1 MNTGLEVLNDF
12 KIDRHD
18 WHDPLVKACCNFV
31 KFKDDLDLSNRTS
44 SVHPFL
50 VRKLRWL
57 LGYYEPS
64 EKLNR
69 HGRPRRKATATYPS
83 HFMHFALPFL
93 CNRTAEVGEYEKRLI
108 HPQLVVS
115 GSYRK
120 YNHGHFGGYAGNRPD
135 EVMDGSDKA
144 VEECET
150 ESCDPKYLCPGGLPL
165 YVALEG
171 KNRVDLFKR
180 HRSAMLAWVAPS
192 VSVPAESLKI
202 LRLKPFNAWAI
213 CHDGRICVLPFS
225 DPALP
230 VYKALNVAM
239 AKPKWDLFALIKLR
253 NARISAVSFQM
264 SS

>member
-1 MNTGLEVLNDF
+1 MNTGLEVVNDF

-57 LGYYEPS
+57 LRYYEPS

-120 YNHGHFGGYAGNRPD
+120 YNHGFFGGYAGNRPD
-135 EVMDGSDKA
+135 EVMDGSDKT

-192 VSVPAESLKI
+192 VSLSAESLKLI
-202 LRLKPFNAWAI
+202 RLKPFNVWAI

-239 AKPKWDLFALIKLR
+239 AKPKWDLLALIKLR

>member
-1 MNTGLEVLNDF
+1 MNSDFNDANDF
-12 KIDRHD
+12 KIESHD

-44 SVHPFL
+44 CVHPLL

-69 HGRPRRKATATYPS
+69 YGRPRRNATAAYPS

-93 CNRTAEVGEYEKRLI
+93 YDISAIGGKYEKRLI

-115 GSYRK
+115 GSYRN

-135 EVMDGSDKA
+135 EVMDWSDKA

-150 ESCDPKYLCPGGLPL
+150 GICDPRYLCSGELPL
-165 YVALEG
+165 YIALEG

-180 HRSAMLAWVAPS
+180 HRSVMLAWVAPS
-192 VSVPAESLKI
+192 VSAPAESLKLI
-202 LRLKPFNAWAI
+202 RLKPFNVWAI
-213 CHDGRICVLPFS
+213 CHDDRICVLPFT

-239 AKPKWDLFALIKLR
+239 AKPKWDFFALIKLR
-253 NARISAVSFQM
+253 NVRIKAVSFQM